1 MSRSDGL
8 KKRMEE
14 RRARL
19 PQLVYPPALPI
30 LEKRAEIVGAIRK
43 YPVVV
48 ITGETGS
55 GKTTQIP
62 KMCLE
67 AGRGLVGM
75 IGCTQPRRIAAT
87 TVARRIAEE
96 MGEEV
101 GRSVG
106 YKVRFTDRTPRDAF
120 LKIMTDGI
128 LLAETQRDPLLRAYD
143 TIIVDEAHE
152 RSLNIDFILGI
163 LKNLLGRRPELRIII
178 TSATI
183 DTEKFSRA
191 FSDAPIIEVSG
202 RLYPVEIRYEP
213 LDRDLEEK
221 GETTHID
228 AAIRAVEDIVRRR
241 EPGDILIFMP
251 TEQDIRETCGI
262 LDGRLQEGAS
272 VLPLFSRLTGSE
284 QQRVFQPLAK
294 RKIVIATN
302 VAETSLT
309 IPGIRYVIDTG
320 LARIPQYNPRS
331 RTAAL
336 PVRAVSRSSADQRKG
351 RCGRVQN
358 GICIRLYSEEDYL
371 GRPLFTPPEI
381 LRSNLAGVILQM
393 LALGLGDVPSF
404 PFIDPPF
411 PKGVRDGIEI
421 LLELGAIEAAKPEN
435 LIPEARI
442 GDFSG
447 SLAPAAER
455 PPGKLFEREARVFS
469 RPRSEEVQGRKIS
482 SVRRD
487 QDFQA
492 PGTVRQP
499 WSLTERGRIMARLPL
514 DPRISRMVI
523 EAMREGC
530 LAEVLV
536 IAAALSIQDP
546 RERPAGMEAEADR
559 IHAPWKDPASDFVTL
574 LRLWERVGKAGKSGG
589 SRNSI
594 RRFCREHLLSYRRMR
609 EWRDVHDQLLAILA
623 EQKLL
628 SKAPRASQKDGAE
641 LYAALHRSIL
651 SGYLGNIAV
660 KKEKNLYTAAQ
671 GRQAMLFPGSGL
683 FNRGGKW
690 IVAAEMVETTRL
702 FARTAATIDSG
713 WLEELGGNLCRRAYF
728 SPHWEK
734 DRGEVIASEQV
745 TLFGLTIV
753 EARPVSF
760 GRIDPEAASRI
771 FIRSALVEG
780 DVKRPLPFLTY
791 NLALIEKIAG
801 LEEKVRRHDLL
812 VSEEAIAEFYA
823 KRIPG
828 ICDIRTLQRLVR
840 DRGDD
845 DFLRM
850 REEDLLCRPPDPDE
864 IALFPETVSAGG
876 WKLSCVYR
884 FAPGKPEDGVTLKI
898 PAQAARSVPAA
909 SLDWAVPGLLRE
921 KVMALLKGL
930 PKEYRKRLQ
939 PLAQTA
945 EIILGEMDRE
955 GQFLTALGRFIYRRF
970 GVDIPGDRWPLEA
983 LNAHLKLRFAVVD
996 GKGRELAAGRDSEI
1010 LKRGFAGAEEMQ
1022 ALAKARRQWER
1033 SGLTGWDFGD
1043 LPESIPLSGAG
1054 GPKAVAYP
1062 GIEAA
1067 AEGIRIRLFLSASE
1081 AGRVHRQGVKAL
1093 FILYFH
1099 EELRHL
1105 RKGLA
1110 PAGDLKLWAAAFGGA
1125 RVLENAFLEKVVSDL
1140 FGADIRT
1147 KEAFAAHAE
1156 KVRSRILPRG
1166 QEVVRMAGPPLKA
1179 LYEAAECLR
1188 TIEAANRGNRPVL
1201 DFLSGLQK
1209 ELAELFPADF
1219 LIRYDGE
1226 RLGHLG
1232 RYLRALTV
1240 RARRGVVHLEKALV
1254 RGEEIRQLNERREEI
1269 LRGLPP
1275 YASEEKRKTIEEM
1288 KWMIEEYKISL
1299 FAQELKTAFPVS
1311 RKRLEARFGEIER
1324 ML

>member
-19 PQLVYPPALPI
+19 PRLVYPPALPI
-30 LEKRAEIVGAIRK
+30 LEKRAEIVAAIRK
-43 YPVVV
+43 HPVVV

-67 AGRGLVGM
+67 AGRGLAGL

-106 YKVRFTDRTPRDAF
+106 YKIRFADRTSRDAF

-128 LLAETQRDPLLRAYD
+128 LLVEAQSDPRLRAYD

-163 LKNLLGRRPELRIII
+163 LKNLLGRRPDLRIVI

-191 FSDAPIIEVSG
+191 FAGAPVIEVSG
-202 RLYPVEIRYEP
+202 RLYTVEVRYEP

-221 GETTHID
+221 GEMTHVD
-228 AAIRAVEDIVRRR
+228 AAVQAVEEIVRRR

-262 LDGRLQEGAS
+262 LAGRLREGAA

-294 RKIVIATN
+294 RKIVVATN

-320 LARIPQYNPRS
+320 LARISQYNPRS

-358 GICIRLYSEEDYL
+358 GICIRLYAEEDYL
-371 GRPLFTPPEI
+371 ARPLFTQPEI

-393 LALGLGDVPSF
+393 LALDLGDIQAF
-404 PFIDPPF
+404 PFIDPPS
-411 PKGVRDGIEI
+411 PKGVRDGIDI
-421 LLELGAIEAAKPEN
+421 LLELGAIEAAK
-435 LIPEARI
+435 
-442 GDFSG
+442 
-447 SLAPAAER
+447 
-455 PPGKLFEREARVFS
+455 K
-469 RPRSEEVQGRKIS
+469 EEGNAK
-482 SVRRD
+482 
-487 QDFQA
+487 
-492 PGTVRQP
+492 QP
-499 WSLTERGRIMARLPL
+499 WSLSERGRIMARLPL
-514 DPRISRMVI
+514 DPRVSRMVI
-523 EAMREGC
+523 EARREGC
-530 LAEVLV
+530 LAEVVV

-546 RERPAGMEAEADR
+546 RERPAGKEAEADR
-559 IHAPWKDPASDFVTL
+559 IHAPLKDPASDFVAL
-574 LRLWERVGKAGKSGG
+574 LNMWERVREVAESHG
-589 SRNSI
+589 SENRV

-623 EQKLL
+623 GQKLL
-628 SKAPRASQKDGAE
+628 PKTPPAPKKEGAE
-641 LYAALHRSIL
+641 LYAAIHRSIL
-651 SGYLGNIAV
+651 SGYLGHIAV

-683 FNRGGKW
+683 FNRGGRW

-702 FARTAATIDSG
+702 FARTAANIDSG
-713 WLEELGGNLCRRAYF
+713 WLEELGGALCRRTYF

-734 DRGEVIASEQV
+734 DRGEVVASEQV

-780 DVKRPLPFLTY
+780 EVKRPLPFLAH

-812 VSEEAIAEFYA
+812 VSEEAMAEFYE
-823 KRIPG
+823 KRIHG

-850 REEDLLCRPPDPDE
+850 READLLCRPPDPDE

-876 WKLSCVYR
+876 WRLACLYR

-898 PAQAARSVPAA
+898 PAQAAPSVSTAL
-909 SLDWAVPGLLRE
+909 LDWAVPGLLRE
-921 KVMALLKGL
+921 KVIALLKGL

-939 PLAQTA
+939 PLAQTSDIVLA
-945 EIILGEMDRE
+945 EMDRE
-955 GQFLTALGRFIYRRF
+955 GLLLTALGRFIYRRF
-970 GVDIPGDRWPLEA
+970 GVDIPGDRWPLAA

-996 GKGRELAAGRDSEI
+996 DKGRELAAGRDI
-1010 LKRGFAGAEEMQ
+1010 DVLKKGFVGAEETQ
-1022 ALAKARRQWER
+1022 VFARTRRQWER
-1033 SGLTGWDFGD
+1033 SGLTVWDFGD

-1054 GPKAVAYP
+1054 EPESVAYP
-1062 GIEAA
+1062 GLEAA
-1067 AEGIRIRLFLSASE
+1067 AGGIRIRLFLSASE
-1081 AGRVHRQGVKAL
+1081 AGCAHRQGVKAL
-1093 FILYFH
+1093 FALHFR

-1125 RVLENAFLEKVVSDL
+1125 KVLENALFEKVVYDL
-1140 FGADIRT
+1140 FSADIRT

-1156 KVRSRILPRG
+1156 EVRSRILLRG
-1166 QEVVRMAGPPLKA
+1166 QEIVRMAVPPLKA
-1179 LYEAAECLR
+1179 LYETAELLR
-1188 TIEAANRGNRPVL
+1188 TIEASNRGNRPVL
-1201 DFLSGLQK
+1201 AFLSGLQE
-1209 ELAELFPADF
+1209 ELAELFPTDF
-1219 LIRYDGE
+1219 LIRYDEE
-1226 RLGHLG
+1226 RIGHIG
-1232 RYLRALTV
+1232 RYLRALAI
-1240 RARRGVVHLEKALV
+1240 RAQRGAVHLEKALV
-1254 RGEEIRQLNERREEI
+1254 RGEEIRQLHERREEI

-1275 YASEEKRKTIEEM
+1275 HASEEKRQAIDEM
-1288 KWMIEEYKISL
+1288 RWMIEEYKVSL

-1311 RKRLEARFGEIER
+1311 RKRLEARFGEIDR